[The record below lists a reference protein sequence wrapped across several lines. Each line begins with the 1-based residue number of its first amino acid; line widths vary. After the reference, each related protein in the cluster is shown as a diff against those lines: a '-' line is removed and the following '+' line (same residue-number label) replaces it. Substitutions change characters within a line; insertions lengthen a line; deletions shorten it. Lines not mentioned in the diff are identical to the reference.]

1 MCVCPQERGRSLCVV
16 VVVAVVCVGARR
28 SIVFLLVAA
37 LPLAWRLL
45 LDSRDGSLLI
55 DPCSRPSVKGA
66 QRLSPGLTLTR
77 PSHSSPS
84 ASARFQ
90 DPPSQRNPFLL
101 IFFFFF
107 ANSKRQILNGIAR
120 QRLCL
125 PRAALNHILVCSSAR
140 RCVRVSVHGSPR
152 GRRRG
157 RKGPGEDESDGERRA
172 TNVPGST

>member
-1 MCVCPQERGRSLCVV
+1 MCVHRS
-16 VVVAVVCVGARR
+16 VADPSVLLIVVVCVGARR
-28 SIVFLLVAA
+28 SIVFLLVVA
-37 LPLAWRLL
+37 LRLAWRLL

-55 DPCSRPSVKGA
+55 DPCSRPSVKGT
-66 QRLSPGLTLTR
+66 QRLSPGLTLTQ
-77 PSHSSPS
+77 PS

-101 IFFFFF
+101 IASFFFFFF
-107 ANSKRQILNGIAR
+107 ANSKLQILNGIAR

-125 PRAALNHILVCSSAR
+125 PRAALNHILVYSSAR

-157 RKGPGEDESDGERRA
+157 RKGPGEDESHGERRA
-172 TNVPGST
+172 TNVPGGT